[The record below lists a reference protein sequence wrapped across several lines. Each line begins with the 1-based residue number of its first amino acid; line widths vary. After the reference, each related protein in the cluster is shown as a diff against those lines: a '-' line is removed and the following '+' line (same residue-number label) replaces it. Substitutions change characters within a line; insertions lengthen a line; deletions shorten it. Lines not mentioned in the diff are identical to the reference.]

1 MNKGFKVSAIE
12 WDLTDHADPVT
23 VDDSTLPTDLPS
35 VVEVWMD
42 DVEDGDLTDDGR
54 GGQGVSSD
62 SLLERI
68 LDDLTDKY
76 GWCISSCTVTVIN
89 ETKSIEDAIRILTAL
104 VEELDEDVPSDAM
117 SRHLKDALNDAKQFL
132 GIEVAD
138 DDDGDDDDEEEINDH

>member
-1 MNKGFKVSAIE
+1 MNKGFTVSAIE
-12 WDLTDHADPVT
+12 WDLTTD
-23 VDDSTLPTDLPS
+23 DDSTQPTDLPS
-35 VVEVWMD
+35 VVEVWRD

-68 LDDLTDKY
+68 LDEVTDKY

-104 VEELDEDVPSDAM
+104 VEEIDEDVPSDAM

-132 GIEVAD
+132 GIEVED
-138 DDDGDDDDEEEINDH
+138 DDDDDEEEINDH